1 MSGLNITIHIQQW
14 KNVFTRRFPVSQ
26 GKACNSCSLVT
37 WRTPFSG
44 SSYLRAPLYIEI
56 CFLFSTH
63 QPFWYQPP
71 PTPPPPA
78 RPKLATTPIIP
89 RPQKPA
95 SSMSV
100 LRRRR
105 VRLVRKESYWER
117 SPCCT
122 THIYLYSS
130 STFCLSFWRCKRCEA
145 CIRSE
150 CGECNFCR
158 DMKKF
163 GGPGKLKQ
171 TCVLRQCLSVS
182 RARCPVNQP

>member
-37 WRTPFSG
+37 WKTPFSG
-44 SSYLRAPLYIEI
+44 SSYLRASLYIKF
-56 CFLFSTH
+56 CFLFWLSLFGISLH
-63 QPFWYQPP
+63 LLHLLQHVLNWPQHPSYLDHRNQLLPCLCWGD
-71 PTPPPPA
+71 A
-78 RPKLATTPIIP
+78 ESGWWEKRATE
-89 RPQKPA
+89 RDHRA
-95 SSMSV
+95 
-100 LRRRR
+100 
-105 VRLVRKESYWER
+105 VR
-117 SPCCT
+117 
-122 THIYLYSS
+122 HINLYSS
-130 STFCLSFWRCKRCEA
+130 SMFCLSFWRCKRCEA